1 MASLT
6 PIVAES
12 WNLEHAR
19 HLLNRA
25 GFGVPHS
32 LAVRL
37 AEMTPEAAVSYL
49 VDYESVPFS
58 FPEPDFLVPALTA
71 KERNA
76 QRKGLNEE
84 ERRELQRKWQ
94 REERDAVRKLQAWWI
109 QRMRVSPRPLEDKMT
124 LFWHGHFATSAQKVK
139 NSEHNYGLLDVF
151 RSQATGNF
159 KTLIADVGQSPCML
173 RYLDNDRS
181 TKQKPNENWARE
193 LMELF
198 TLGQG
203 HYTEEDIKASARSFT
218 GWSMDGRSFEFRLP
232 NHDTGDKTFLGRT
245 GNFDGWD
252 IIDILSEQQAMGD
265 FICGKLWKFF
275 ASETVDKAAV
285 TEMADTFRGANYEIK
300 PVLRKLFLSE
310 AFYAPEVL
318 GTQIKSPT
326 QFVVK
331 LTHDLALDTV
341 PPMAMVQATAKLG
354 QDLLHPP
361 NVKGW
366 DGNRAWI
373 NANTLLIRYNLPEDL
388 ASAAARGH
396 NQMMAGGGDEMMMMA
411 GQVDPELAP
420 PSTKMTAAEK
430 EATKNPQAELRE
442 LVRAKIAGL
451 PKEEQQF
458 KKKILRSGNP
468 AQKRALLLELGIE
481 PPAAYNPLDD
491 MFESL
496 TFTTASECVQVLAK
510 RLLDVPAAGE
520 QQQILLEALGA
531 AAPESPL
538 NPDDLDVQK
547 REQLLHLITSMAE
560 YQLC

>member
-1 MASLT
+1 MASLQ
-6 PIVAES
+6 PIAIES
-12 WNLEHAR
+12 WNFERAR

-37 AEMTPEAAVSYL
+37 SEMTPEAAVDHL
-49 VDYESVPFS
+49 LNYESIPFS
-58 FPEPDFLVPALTA
+58 FPAPDFLVPAMTA

-76 QRKGLNEE
+76 QRKGLNVD

-94 REERDAVRKLQAWWI
+94 REERDAVRKLQSWWI
-109 QRMRVSPRPLEDKMT
+109 QRMRVTPRPLEDKMV

-139 NSEHNYGLLDVF
+139 PSEHNFGMLEVF
-151 RSQATGNF
+151 RNQATGNF

-181 TKQKPNENWARE
+181 TRQKPNENWARE

-203 HYTEEDIKASARSFT
+203 HYTEEDIKAAARAFT

-232 NHDTGDKTFLGRT
+232 NHDTGAKTFLGRT

-252 IIDILSEQQAMGD
+252 IIDILADQKAMGD
-265 FICGKLWKFF
+265 FICGKFWKYF
-275 ASETVDKAAV
+275 ASEELDATAVDGLA
-285 TEMADTFRGANYEIK
+285 ETFRTANYEIK
-300 PVLRKLFLSE
+300 PVLRQLFLSE
-310 AFYAPEVL
+310 AFYAPGVM

-326 QFVVK
+326 QYVVK
-331 LTHDLALDTV
+331 LTHDLSLDTV
-341 PPMAMVQATAKLG
+341 PPIAMVQATARMG

-388 ASAAARGH
+388 ASAAERGH
-396 NQMMAGGGDEMMMMA
+396 SQMMAGGGDEMMMA
-411 GQVDPELAP
+411 GQMDPELAP
-420 PSTKMTAAEK
+420 PSMKMTAAEK
-430 EATKNPQAELRE
+430 KAGQDPQAELRTQ
-442 LVRAKIAGL
+442 VREKIAGL
-451 PKEEQQF
+451 PKEERQF
-458 KKKILRSGNP
+458 KMKILRSGNP
-468 AQKRALLLELGIE
+468 AQRRALLLELGIE
-481 PPAAYNPLDD
+481 PPADYNPLDD

-496 TFTTASECVQVLAK
+496 SFSSASECVQVLAK
-510 RLLDVPAAGE
+510 RLLDVPLAGE
-520 QQQILLEALGA
+520 QQQILLQALGV
-531 AAPESPL
+531 APEQPIG
-538 NPDDLDVQK
+538 PDELDDQK
-547 REQLLHLITSMAE
+547 RVELLHLITSMAE